1 MIRLECI
8 YNSPPANYW
17 CQFPNGQC
25 QLTRWTFAE
34 TNVLLN
40 HWRVPDLTR
49 LERACHNVMD
59 TALDCDGNVFFCNKL
74 DRIYTILP
82 KVGVLYVFNIF
93 HIDLNTFIFE
103 LKCTI
108 NTLAAT
114 TFREYCCRKASQ
126 SVC

>member
-1 MIRLECI
+1 
-8 YNSPPANYW
+8 
-17 CQFPNGQC
+17 
-25 QLTRWTFAE
+25 
-34 TNVLLN
+34 
-40 HWRVPDLTR
+40 
-49 LERACHNVMD
+49 MD

-114 TFREYCCRKASQ
+114 TFTGILLSKGISECMLMNKCYYSISLLIAVMMSN
-126 SVC
+126 S